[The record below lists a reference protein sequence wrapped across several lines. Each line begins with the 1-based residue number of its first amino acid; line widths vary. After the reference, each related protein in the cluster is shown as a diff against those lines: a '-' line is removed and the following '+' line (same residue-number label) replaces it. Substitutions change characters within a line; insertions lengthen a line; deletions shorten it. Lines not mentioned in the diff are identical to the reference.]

1 MAKCKYGTLAS
12 KMEELLQGM
21 EQFIEKTRKIVQ
33 RVQFHFHEKI
43 VTSVISKSSF
53 DEQVK
58 AHIIGM
64 RLLSP
69 SQELRTACDGLVFG
83 FYAPLYSPCLEAIP
97 NQPLATWWAVQTTL
111 PRKMEPII
119 EQGYWEVL
127 LYCED
132 STEYSYEIDWFEKEN
147 YTNTFTFQMESMLNA
162 LERESFGKAV
172 IRKNLNQ
179 LALPYFHSI
188 VEKWKNDSEGHDIIP
203 KDFSTLFTKPF
214 APMESDYIAHA
225 YQKVRLQLR
234 ERSLRNYEHLM
245 ILWKHFLE
253 DLMFS
258 NVAWTD
264 AEKAGFIKEW
274 EISIFGL
281 SVNHRIEQ
289 EGRWEQARTINK
301 KQAGKIIKYFI
312 DRFLGDSSKYKKDGE
327 IACLLWTLVWLAQDA
342 EAGDI
347 TLARVLA
354 FDTTNI
360 DKEQPA
366 ILFDGKEVEISLGLY
381 QLLKILQGKGTGKR
395 SRPLFTNLSPDYL
408 QHAVKE
414 ASLILFGSES
424 TPISPASFLSFPH
437 PQEGMRLT
445 KKQRERYRAVDP
457 GAMASYH
464 RRQILKALKE
474 NQSQKPSFS
483 S

>member
-1 MAKCKYGTLAS
+1 M
-12 KMEELLQGM
+12 
-21 EQFIEKTRKIVQ
+21 
-33 RVQFHFHEKI
+33 
-43 VTSVISKSSF
+43 
-53 DEQVK
+53 QV
-58 AHIIGM
+58 
-64 RLLSP
+64 
-69 SQELRTACDGLVFG
+69 
-83 FYAPLYSPCLEAIP
+83 
-97 NQPLATWWAVQTTL
+97 
-111 PRKMEPII
+111 
-119 EQGYWEVL
+119 
-127 LYCED
+127 
-132 STEYSYEIDWFEKEN
+132 
-147 YTNTFTFQMESMLNA
+147 
-162 LERESFGKAV
+162 
-172 IRKNLNQ
+172 NLNQ

-188 VEKWKNDSEGHDIIP
+188 VEKWKNDPEGHDTIP
-203 KDFSTLFTKPF
+203 KDFTTLFTKPF
-214 APMESDYIAHA
+214 APTENDYIAHA
-225 YQKVRLQLR
+225 YQKVRLQVR

-245 ILWKHFLE
+245 VLWRHFLE

-264 AEKAGFIKEW
+264 VEKAGFIKEW
-274 EISIFGL
+274 EMSIFGL

-289 EGRWEQARTINK
+289 EGRWEQAKTINK

-312 DRFLGDSSKYKKDGE
+312 DRFLGDPSKYKKDGE

-342 EAGDI
+342 ETGDI

-457 GAMASYH
+457 GSMASYH